1 MKKPSVLVLDD
12 DLIVRS
18 ILKKDLAS
26 EFNINVFAD
35 GKSALSF
42 LETNNV
48 DLALIDIDLG
58 TGINGLSILE
68 KLTGIDPNLSVI
80 MISSLTSVNT
90 VVKSIKLGALDFIE
104 KPIDIPKL
112 KFRIKKIFEYNEMK
126 IVVDRYKK
134 IQEIDLSKNE
144 IIGESP
150 LLAKAKDSVQK
161 AGPMRLLLLG
171 ETGVGKTPFA
181 KYSNLLLSKEMQYD
195 RPFEQINC
203 ASLKHERFVD
213 ELFGHVKG
221 AYTGAISDKT
231 GLVELAKN
239 GDLFLDEIGDLDLE
253 CQAELLT
260 YLDNYEY
267 KKLGGEKSER
277 SKVRI
282 ICATNKN
289 IKKMIQEGSFRSD
302 LYSRISQCVIKIP
315 SLRER
320 RSDIPVLVRWFIK
333 KITGYDKQY
342 SSEINEL
349 YKLYPWKE
357 GNIRELQRA
366 CEYMCFQA
374 RGCSQ
379 IELNHIDE
387 KYFSNS
393 KDKNFNYDI
402 STVFDL
408 GFTNFINEFEREI
421 LPRVLKT
428 NESIRENAKI
438 LKMDRSTLR
447 RKIIRYQIP
456 VRYDPKF
463 IEAE

>member
-1 MKKPSVLVLDD
+1 MKPIVMIIDPEGREINEFKAEKIEFEQVKTLEEAIKRFETMLVDVLIICNLLNSSELESFIAKIFQIDGKLKILISERKFKANPVLKYIKMGID
-12 DLIVRS
+12 DLIKYPIEVS
-18 ILKKDLAS
+18 QLEQKILKLEKKRKKSLKDNDFRDC
-26 EFNINVFAD
+26 EIV
-35 GKSALSF
+35 GKSQ
-42 LETNNV
+42 
-48 DLALIDIDLG
+48 
-58 TGINGLSILE
+58 
-68 KLTGIDPNLSVI
+68 
-80 MISSLTSVNT
+80 
-90 VVKSIKLGALDFIE
+90 
-104 KPIDIPKL
+104 
-112 KFRIKKIFEYNEMK
+112 K
-126 IVVDRYKK
+126 IVN
-134 IQEIDLSKNE
+134 IKNL
-144 IIGESP
+144 IIS
-150 LLAKAKDSVQK
+150 
-161 AGPMRLLLLG
+161 AGSSRLLFLG
-171 ETGVGKTPFA
+171 ETGVGKTAFVKWA
-181 KYSNLLLSKEMQYD
+181 NRVLSQSTNEQ
-195 RPFEQINC
+195 RAFEHINC
-203 ASLKHERFVD
+203 ANIKRERLVD

-221 AYTGAISDKT
+221 AYTGAISEKR
-231 GLVELAKN
+231 GLAELAKN